1 VSLVLPTEI
10 RVPAHLA
17 APLRD
22 GIAWTPTRESV
33 VFGLASHTTLQGRT
47 LLLVQKL
54 IPLPP
59 EAYVAA
65 RHHGAKWPGAAMV
78 PVLNEALAGP
88 YGVIVFHGHPHAGA
102 VFLSPDDRGTAT
114 RLLPTFQLL
123 LPERPHALVVLG
135 EDHAAG
141 LVLQLEGEGYGQ
153 IERVRLLG
161 QVVADLPQN
170 MPSTLETREA
180 EAFNRQG
187 LLIGG
192 PAQAKVRQVK
202 VAVVGLSGGG
212 SHVVQQLAFMGVA
225 EIIGID
231 DGQAK
236 RSHQARVIGIEP
248 GDIRRRRLK
257 IEIMERM
264 VRRISRRVRFTG
276 VSERIPTQPAI
287 DALKEADIVV
297 GCVDNYH
304 ARADIQELCSR
315 FLVPFVDIGLLIRP
329 IEGGTGV
336 TIGGNVITTVPG
348 RSCLWC
354 LALLTQERLDAETG
368 GRPRSY
374 FEGADGQAQVVSM
387 NGLLASQAAT
397 EVLQLITGF
406 APIVDEYVIKKYDGL
421 AGTLQD
427 WVVDPNPPCPRC
439 RADLA
444 AGDLVWRAA

>member
-1 VSLVLPTEI
+1 VSLLLPAEI
-10 RVPAHLA
+10 RVPAHLV
-17 APLRD
+17 APLRA

-33 VFGLASHTTLQGRT
+33 VFGLASHTTLHDRT

-54 IPLPP
+54 IPLPAD
-59 EAYVAA
+59 AYVAA
-65 RHHGAKWPGAAMV
+65 RYHGAKWPGAAMV

-88 YGVIVFHGHPHAGA
+88 FGVIVFHGHPHDGE

-114 RLLPTFQLL
+114 RLLPTFQLI
-123 LPERPHALVVLG
+123 LPERPHAFVVVG
-135 EDHAAG
+135 DDHAAG
-141 LVLQLEGEGYGQ
+141 LVLRSGGEGYSRV
-153 IERVRLLG
+153 ERVRLLG
-161 QVVADLPQN
+161 QVLADLPAKL
-170 MPSTLETREA
+170 PATLGSQQA
-180 EAFNRQG
+180 EAFHRQE

-192 PAQAKVRQVK
+192 TAQARIRQTK

-212 SHVVQQLAFMGVA
+212 GHVVQQLAFTGVG

-231 DGQAK
+231 DGRAK
-236 RSHQARVIGIEP
+236 PSHRARVIGIEA
-248 GDIRRRRLK
+248 GDIRHRRSK
-257 IEIMERM
+257 IEIMERT
-264 VRRISRRVRFTG
+264 VRRISRTVRFTG
-276 VSERIPTQPAI
+276 VNQPIPTQSSI

-315 FLVPFVDIGLLIRP
+315 FLIPYVDIGLLIRP
-329 IEGGTGV
+329 IDGGTGV
-336 TIGGNVITTVPG
+336 TIGGNIITTVPG

-354 LALLTQERLDAETG
+354 LAFLNQERLDGETG

-427 WVVDPNPPCPRC
+427 WIVKPNPACPRC
-439 RADLA
+439 RADLS
-444 AGDLVWRAA
+444 AGDLVWRSA